1 MPGGILS
8 DGVLRFSSAHPLG
21 QSGRTLMRAI
31 VNRIAAAVSLGMVAA
46 APLAAQSAPTCDP
59 TANTKGDLAK
69 AQFSMTRALAAVDKG
84 NPTKDVQDALRLV
97 ENGTD
102 NPNARNF
109 LRGEAYIIYLMQ
121 PNAQAVVPRSA
132 LGLTTNPTATID
144 LYAAA
149 DSAFTAVEKAAPEC
163 ATVIGQWRQQKPW
176 LNALNGAINALNN
189 NQLDSAEIL
198 AKRSLVL
205 DRHAPYAYSV
215 LGSIAHS
222 RKDLATANNY
232 WKQTL
237 EAAGT
242 DTSYAD
248 VRSKTMYEMASAA
261 AENADAA
268 TGAARRAAAK
278 EAIKPWQ
285 DYIAVASN
293 DLLLADAIDN
303 AARMYYDAG
312 DSASVSSIYA
322 PMLANPS
329 KYGELS
335 LVHAVVV
342 ATRNGHQADA
352 SKLFDA
358 ALAQNPYSRDA
369 INNLAAT
376 YIQNNEFSKAF
387 PLIDKLV
394 AMDPS
399 NPDNPLLYAFAYQ
412 GLYKGTKDKKL
423 QKIYTD
429 SLVYFNT
436 KSENAPVKLFV
447 NEFNR
452 RADATT
458 LVGTIENRS
467 ATSKTYNLSVDLV
480 DKSGTVV
487 DTQTA
492 TVGPIAAKSKGTF
505 KISSPKG
512 GVYGYKYKPLT

>member
-1 MPGGILS
+1 MKAIL
-8 DGVLRFSSAHPLG
+8 
-21 QSGRTLMRAI
+21 
-31 VNRIAAAVSLGMVAA
+31 NRIAAAFSIGFAFA
-46 APLAAQSAPTCDP
+46 SPLAAQNAAASCDP
-59 TANTKGDLAK
+59 TANTRGDIAK
-69 AQFSMTRALAAVDKG
+69 AQFSMTRAISASEKG
-84 NPTKDVQDALRLV
+84 NPTRDLQEALKLV
-97 ENGTD
+97 DNGTD
-102 NPNARNF
+102 NPSARNY

-121 PNAQAVVPRSA
+121 PTAQPVVQRGT
-132 LGLTTNPTATID
+132 LGLTTNPTANID
-144 LYAAA
+144 LYMAA
-149 DSAFTAVEKAAPEC
+149 DSAFTAVEKAMPEC
-163 ATVIGQWRQQKPW
+163 AAVIQQWREQKPW
-176 LNALNGAINALNN
+176 LNALNGAINALNAG
-189 NQLDSAEIL
+189 QLDSAEML
-198 AKRSLVL
+198 AKRSLLL
-205 DRHAPYAYSV
+205 DRKAPYAYSV
-215 LGSIAHS
+215 LGSIAHN
-222 RKDLATANNY
+222 RKDYTAANGY

-248 VRSKTMYEMASAA
+248 VRSKTMYEMAAASADK
-261 AENADAA
+261 ADAA
-268 TGAARRAAAK
+268 TGAAKRAAAK

-303 AARMYYDAG
+303 ASRMYYDAG

-335 LVHAVVV
+335 LVHAGVV

-394 AMDPS
+394 AIDPS

-429 SLVYFNT
+429 SLVYFNN
-436 KSENAPVKLFV
+436 KSENAPVKLTV
-447 NEFNR
+447 NEFTR
-452 RADATT
+452 RADATS

-480 DKSGTVV
+480 DKSGAVV

-492 TVGPIAAKSKGTF
+492 TVGPVAAKSKGTF